1 MDIEQASKTIQWLDD
16 ERRKDRQEITSLQ
29 ERLATAAAENTNLAR
44 RLQQLESDHAALNS
58 QVQKATK
65 VDTLLDSYRKE
76 MARQFEELER
86 RRVDADKESERLRK
100 IEREAINK
108 SLAELRKGID
118 VVPKLERD
126 ISGRKEEE
134 GRVARLIAELQL
146 RVAEFNKHVDE
157 RNRAVTV
164 LDEGRRGDVKRI
176 NDLQTETGDIR
187 KRIEDSRGKLE
198 MLEDITRRTDV
209 RLAEVFTAENE
220 RKAAQA
226 QWLEAQAVVQTE
238 RDRNW
243 TDLKANT
250 EKSLKDLED
259 YARRVDQ
266 YAEAFREIR
275 RVADEARHLVELV
288 EQRVTE
294 STEVHRLAEERFR
307 QDWASF
313 LADDQKR
320 WTTHMLLRDEQWR
333 EHDRLAGQYEE
344 HIAELEDQISE
355 LVATVRQIQTTDA
368 TRMQALLTVVHE
380 LASEYDASYV
390 KVR

>member
-29 ERLATAAAENTNLAR
+29 ERLATVTAENQSLAR
-44 RLQQLESDHAALNS
+44 RLQQLETDHVALNS
-58 QVQKATK
+58 TVQKSTK
-65 VDTLLDSYRKE
+65 IDAVLDSYRKE
-76 MARQFEELER
+76 MARQFDELER
-86 RRVDADKESERLRK
+86 RRLDADKEGERLRK

-118 VVPKLERD
+118 GVPKLERE

-134 GRVARLIAELQL
+134 ARVARLIAELQL

-164 LDEGRRGDVKRI
+164 LDEGRRADVKRI
-176 NDLQTETGDIR
+176 NDLQTETGEIR
-187 KRIEDSRGKLE
+187 KRIDDSRGKLE
-198 MLEDITRRTDV
+198 ILEDITRRTDA

-220 RKAAQA
+220 RKAAQS

-243 TDLKANT
+243 TELKANT
-250 EKSLKDLED
+250 EKSLKELED

-333 EHDRLAGQYEE
+333 EHDRLTGQYEE

-355 LVATVRQIQTTDA
+355 LAATVRQMQTVDA

-380 LASEYDASYV
+380 LAAEYDASYV

>member
-29 ERLATAAAENTNLAR
+29 ERLAAVTAENTNLAR
-44 RLQQLESDHAALNS
+44 RLQQLETDHTALNS
-58 QVQKATK
+58 TVQKATK
-65 VDTLLDSYRKE
+65 IDTLLDSYRKE
-76 MARQFEELER
+76 MTRQFEELER

-100 IEREAINK
+100 IEREAVNK
-108 SLAELRKGID
+108 SLAELRKGVD
-118 VVPKLERD
+118 GVPKLERD
-126 ISGRKEEE
+126 MSGRKEEE

-164 LDEGRRGDVKRI
+164 LGEGRRGDVKRI
-176 NDLQTETGDIR
+176 NDLQTETGDLR
-187 KRIEDSRGKLE
+187 KRIDDSRGKLE
-198 MLEDITRRTDV
+198 ILEDITRRTDA

-226 QWLEAQAVVQTE
+226 QWLEAQAVIQTE

-355 LVATVRQIQTTDA
+355 LAATVRQIKTVDA

-380 LASEYDASYV
+380 LAAEYDASYV

>member
-1 MDIEQASKTIQWLDD
+1 MDIEQLSKTIQWLDD

-29 ERLATAAAENTNLAR
+29 ERLATVTAENLNLTR
-44 RLQQLESDHAALNS
+44 RLQQVESDHAALNNT
-58 QVQKATK
+58 VQKATK
-65 VDTLLDSYRKE
+65 IDAVLDSYRKE
-76 MARQFEELER
+76 IARQFEEMER
-86 RRVDADKESERLRK
+86 RRLDADKEGERLRK

-118 VVPKLERD
+118 GVPKLERE

-134 GRVARLIAELQL
+134 ARVARLIAELQL
-146 RVAEFNKHVDE
+146 RVGEFNKHVDE

-176 NDLQTETGDIR
+176 NDLQTETGEIR
-187 KRIEDSRGKLE
+187 KRIDDSRGKLE
-198 MLEDITRRTDV
+198 ILEDITRRTDA

-220 RKAAQA
+220 RKAAQS
-226 QWLEAQAVVQTE
+226 QWLEAQAVIQTE

-250 EKSLKDLED
+250 EKSLKELED

-333 EHDRLAGQYEE
+333 EHDRLTGQYEE
-344 HIAELEDQISE
+344 HITELEDQISE
-355 LVATVRQIQTTDA
+355 LAATVRQIQTVDA

-380 LASEYDASYV
+380 LAAEYDASYV

>member
-29 ERLATAAAENTNLAR
+29 ERLVAVTGENTSLAR
-44 RLQQLESDHAALNS
+44 RLQQLETGQSALTTAL
-58 QVQKATK
+58 QKATK
-65 VDTLLDSYRKE
+65 IDTLLEGYRKE
-76 MARQFEELER
+76 MTRQVEELAR
-86 RRVDADKESERLRK
+86 RRVEADKEGERLRK
-100 IEREAINK
+100 IERDATNK

-118 VVPKLERD
+118 GVPKLERD
-126 ISGRKEEE
+126 ISGRKDED

-146 RVAEFNKHVDE
+146 RVGEFNKHVDE

-164 LDEGRRGDVKRI
+164 LDEGRRQDVKRI
-176 NDLQTETGDIR
+176 ADLQIETGDLR
-187 KRIEDSRGKLE
+187 KRIDDSRGKLE
-198 MLEDITRRTDV
+198 ILEDITRRSDA

-220 RKAAQA
+220 RKTAQA
-226 QWLEAQAVVQTE
+226 QWLEAQAIIQTE

-243 TDLKANT
+243 ADLKANT
-250 EKSLKDLED
+250 EKSLHDLQD

-266 YAEAFREIR
+266 YADSFREIR
-275 RVADEARHLVELV
+275 RVTDEARHLVELV

-344 HIAELEDQISE
+344 HISELEDQIAE
-355 LVATVRQIQTTDA
+355 LAVTVRQMQTVDA

-380 LASEYDASYV
+380 LAAQYDASYV

>member
-16 ERRKDRQEITSLQ
+16 ERRKDRQEITALQ
-29 ERLATAAAENTNLAR
+29 ERLAAVTTDNTNLVR
-44 RLQQLESDHAALNS
+44 RLQQLENDYQALNNT
-58 QVQKATK
+58 VQKAAK
-65 VDTLLDSYRKE
+65 IDTLLEGYRKE
-76 MARQFEELER
+76 MTRQIEEMDR
-86 RRVDADKESERLRK
+86 RRMEADKEADRLRK
-100 IEREAINK
+100 IEREAVNK
-108 SLAELRKGID
+108 TLAELRKG
-118 VVPKLERD
+118 VEGVPKLERD

-157 RNRAVTV
+157 RNRVVTV
-164 LDEGRRGDVKRI
+164 LDEGRHQDVKRI
-176 NDLQTETGDIR
+176 VDLQTESVDLR
-187 KRIEDSRGKLE
+187 KRIDDSRGKLE
-198 MLEDITRRTDV
+198 ILEDITRRTDS

-243 TDLKANT
+243 AELKAST
-250 EKSLKDLED
+250 EKTLKDVED

-266 YAEAFREIR
+266 YADAFREVR
-275 RVADEARHLVELV
+275 RVTDEARHLVEIV

-333 EHDRLAGQYEE
+333 EHDRVAGQHEE
-344 HIAELEDQISE
+344 HVGELEEQITD
-355 LVATVRQIQTTDA
+355 LAATVRQMQAVDA
-368 TRMQALLTVVHE
+368 TRMQALLNVIHE
-380 LASEYDASYV
+380 LAAEYDASYM

>member
-29 ERLATAAAENTNLAR
+29 ERLAAVTAENTNLAR
-44 RLQQLESDHAALNS
+44 RLQQLETDHTALNS
-58 QVQKATK
+58 TVQKATK
-65 VDTLLDSYRKE
+65 IDTLLDSYRKE
-76 MARQFEELER
+76 MTRQFEELER

-100 IEREAINK
+100 IEREAVNK
-108 SLAELRKGID
+108 SLAELRKGVD
-118 VVPKLERD
+118 GVPKLERD
-126 ISGRKEEE
+126 MSGRKEEE

-176 NDLQTETGDIR
+176 NDLQTETGDLR
-187 KRIEDSRGKLE
+187 KRIDDSRGKLE
-198 MLEDITRRTDV
+198 ILEDITRRTDA

-226 QWLEAQAVVQTE
+226 QWLEAQAVIQTE

-275 RVADEARHLVELV
+275 RVADGARHLVELV

-320 WTTHMLLRDEQWR
+320 WTTNMLLRDEQWR

-355 LVATVRQIQTTDA
+355 LAATVRQIQTVDA
-368 TRMQALLTVVHE
+368 PRMQALLTVVHE
-380 LASEYDASYV
+380 LAAEYDASYV

>member
-29 ERLATAAAENTNLAR
+29 ERLAAVTAENTSLAR
-44 RLQQLESDHAALNS
+44 RLQQLETDHGTLNS

-65 VDTLLDSYRKE
+65 VDTLLDNYRKE

-100 IEREAINK
+100 IEREATNK

-198 MLEDITRRTDV
+198 ILEDITRRTDV

-226 QWLEAQAVVQTE
+226 QWLEAQAVIQTE

-355 LVATVRQIQTTDA
+355 LAATVRQIQTMDA

-380 LASEYDASYV
+380 LAAEYDASYV